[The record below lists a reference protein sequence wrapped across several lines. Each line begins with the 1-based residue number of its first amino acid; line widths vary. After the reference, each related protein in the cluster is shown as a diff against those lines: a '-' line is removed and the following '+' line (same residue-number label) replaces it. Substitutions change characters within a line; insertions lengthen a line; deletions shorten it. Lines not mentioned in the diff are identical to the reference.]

1 MREFNTGSFPKGLSL
16 MLGSMTKWLYD
27 ESPTAALKFE
37 EPLQQLKARIEESGS
52 QVFQDLL
59 KGYVVD
65 NNHRTTI
72 ELVPSKTLEEE
83 ELQEE
88 RERLSAI
95 KASLSEQELQ
105 DIIDKTTA
113 LKRQQ
118 AADDTPEERA
128 TIPTLELSDIKREA
142 DEYPL
147 AVSENESGSGVTVLR
162 HELGSTSGIAYVNF
176 GIDLSVLPVDDI
188 PLLPLFGRMLKE
200 TGAGPYDSVQLSQ
213 KIGTNTGGIN
223 VGLLT
228 TAVHPEGKD
237 QNIVTNGEHLCT
249 KLYLQGKATSDKTDE
264 LLSLMKLMLTEA
276 RLDSKTRVVE
286 MLRETRSRLE
296 SAVQSSGHSVVQSRM
311 KARYRVGGYIDEITG
326 GISYLDTVKKLLK
339 QAEEDWPSLLAR
351 LENIRKTL
359 LEHDAVRNGMFL
371 DITGD
376 AKVLETAQPVVEK
389 FLNELPGDTNGPKF
403 PDFKKEVHPWVPEA
417 KKRMAETVPLKDEGF
432 VVPTQ
437 VSYVGKSGILYDEGE
452 EIPGSAEVVARFL
465 RTGYLWDY
473 VRVMGGAYGGFC
485 TFSTFS
491 GFFSCLSY
499 RDPNL
504 DKTIDVY
511 DAAADALFAAADALE
526 KDPEALTTAIIG
538 TIGEKDGAKSPDQK
552 GFTSL
557 QRWLVNES
565 PEHRQKLRDEIINTK
580 PEDFRA
586 FAERLKN
593 MKRPSVAVV
602 SSKSKFE
609 EAAKAGKVMELKEV
623 V

>member
-1 MREFNTGSFPKGLSL
+1 
-16 MLGSMTKWLYD
+16 MLGSMTKWIYD
-27 ESPTAALKFE
+27 ESPTDALKFE
-37 EPLQQLKARIEESGS
+37 EPLKELKDRIADSGS
-52 QVFQDLL
+52 KVFQDLL
-59 KGYVVD
+59 KEYIVD
-65 NNHRTTI
+65 NKHRTTV
-72 ELVPSKTLEEE
+72 ELAPSKTLEEE
-83 ELQEE
+83 QLKEE
-88 RERLSAI
+88 KDRLADI

-105 DIIDKTTA
+105 NVIDKTIE
-113 LKRQQ
+113 LKKLQ
-118 AADDTPEERA
+118 AAEDTPEERA
-128 TIPTLELSDIKREA
+128 TIPALELSDLKRET
-142 DEYPL
+142 DEYPI
-147 AVSENESGSGVTVLR
+147 AVSEDDSGSGVTVIH

-176 GIDLSVLPVDDI
+176 GIDLSVLPLDDV

-200 TGAGPYDSVQLSQ
+200 TGAGEYDSVQLSQ

-228 TAVHPEGKD
+228 TGVHPDDYD
-237 QNIVTNGEHLCT
+237 QNKVSSGEHLAT
-249 KLYLQGKATSDKTDE
+249 KLYFQGKATSDKTSE

-276 RLDSKTRVVE
+276 RLDSKTRVIE

-296 SAVQSSGHSVVQSRM
+296 TMVQSSGHATVQSRM
-311 KARYRVGGYIDEITG
+311 RARYRVGGYIDEITG
-326 GISYLDTVKKLLK
+326 GLQYLDTVKELLK

-351 LENIRKTL
+351 LENIRNQL
-359 LEHDAVRNGMFL
+359 LKHEAVRHGMFL

-376 AKVLETAQPVVEK
+376 AKVFETVKPAVDD
-389 FLNELPGDTNGPKF
+389 FLKNLPGEANGAKLPN
-403 PDFKKEVHPWVPEA
+403 FKKEIHPWVPEA
-417 KKRMAETVPLKDEGF
+417 KKRMAEVLPIKDEGF

-437 VSYVGKSGILYDEGE
+437 VSYVGKSGVLFDDGE
-452 EIPGSAEVVARFL
+452 EVPGSAEVVARFL

-526 KDPEALTTAIIG
+526 KDPEALATAIIG

-552 GFTSL
+552 GFTAL

-580 PEDFRA
+580 ADDFRT

-593 MKRPSVAVV
+593 MKDPSVAVV
-602 SSKSKFE
+602 SSKAKFE
-609 EAAKAGKVMELKEV
+609 EAAKAGKKMELKEV
-623 V
+623 F